1 MMIDPVSLLIKTT
14 ANYVAFKTV
23 KSSVDYVGN
32 RNGSILQQRKAVE
45 CPVCLYIWSNNPTQ
59 CPHCNYSVLKKLHR
73 DYESR
78 WAEEHNDGFEVNSNL
93 TMGVKNDSRRI

>member
-23 KSSVDYVGN
+23 KSSVDYVSN
-32 RNGSILQQRKAVE
+32 RGGSILQQRKAVE
-45 CPVCLYIWSNNPTQ
+45 CPVCLSVWSDNPTH
-59 CPHCNYSVLKKLHR
+59 CLHCNYSVLKKLHR

-78 WAEEHNDGFEVNSNL
+78 WGEEDSDGFEIDSSL
-93 TMGVKNDSRRI
+93 TIRGKK